1 MLLEILVE
9 ELTII
14 GLLLWVIALFIY
26 KYQENK
32 SYYWHRANWIK
43 LKELEYYNE
52 LKDEEL
58 DNWEQLQ
65 DFEEAKMKTIEETK
79 AYYDRLVNSLDEP
92 ANQTELAQVKIWS
105 KIDAVRYIMD
115 DVELW
120 KVAQNG

>member
-1 MLLEILVE
+1 MILEILVE

-14 GLLLWVIALFIY
+14 GLLLWVIALFI
-26 KYQENK
+26 KHYQDHK

-65 DFEEAKMKTIEETK
+65 DFEEA
-79 AYYDRLVNSLDEP
+79 
-92 ANQTELAQVKIWS
+92 QIWTS
-105 KIDAVRYIMD
+105 Y
-115 DVELW
+115 
-120 KVAQNG
+120 

>member
-1 MLLEILVE
+1 MILEILVE

-14 GLLLWVIALFIY
+14 GLLLWVIALFI
-26 KYQENK
+26 KNYQDHK

-65 DFEEAKMKTIEETK
+65 DFEEA
-79 AYYDRLVNSLDEP
+79 
-92 ANQTELAQVKIWS
+92 QIWTS
-105 KIDAVRYIMD
+105 Y
-115 DVELW
+115 
-120 KVAQNG
+120 

>member
-1 MLLEILVE
+1 MILDILVI

-58 DNWEQLQ
+58 EDFEQLQ
-65 DFEEAKMKTIEETK
+65 DFEEC
-79 AYYDRLVNSLDEP
+79 
-92 ANQTELAQVKIWS
+92 QIWTS
-105 KIDAVRYIMD
+105 Y
-115 DVELW
+115 
-120 KVAQNG
+120 